1 VDEQPPAVEPVAPDA
16 ADRSDPD
23 DVARA
28 AQQRDTAALARDQAA
43 ETRDAASAD
52 QARKDRI
59 STAEDRAAAALD
71 REESALDRHG
81 AAEQLE
87 SSYRDELTGVLS
99 RAAGRDQLGQ
109 VIDRAHRIAEPLVIV
124 FVDVDHLKLI
134 NDAHGHAHGDHV
146 LHEVGSALRQGLRSY
161 DVLVRYGG
169 DEFVCALVGAELA
182 TAEMRFGD
190 IARTLAGAI
199 AGTSVSVGFAELR
212 EGETLDK
219 AIDRADRDMYV
230 RRSAARTTDR

>member
-1 VDEQPPAVEPVAPDA
+1 M
-16 ADRSDPD
+16 
-23 DVARA
+23 
-28 AQQRDTAALARDQAA
+28 
-43 ETRDAASAD
+43 
-52 QARKDRI
+52 
-59 STAEDRAAAALD
+59 
-71 REESALDRHG
+71 
-81 AAEQLE
+81 
-87 SSYRDELTGVLS
+87 
-99 RAAGRDQLGQ
+99 
-109 VIDRAHRIAEPLVIV
+109 

-199 AGTSVSVGFAELR
+199 PGTSVSVGYVELQD
-212 EGETLDK
+212 GETLDK

-230 RRSAARTTDR
+230 RRSAARTTDP

>member
-1 VDEQPPAVEPVAPDA
+1 M
-16 ADRSDPD
+16 
-23 DVARA
+23 ARA
-28 AQQRDTAALARDQAA
+28 AQRRDTAALARDHAA

-59 STAEDRAAAALD
+59 STAEDRAAAAQD

-87 SSYRDELTGVLS
+87 TSYRDDLTGVLS

-109 VIDRAHRIAEPLVIV
+109 TIDRAHRIGEPLVIV

-146 LHEVGSALRQGLRSY
+146 LHEVGAALRQGLRSY

-182 TAEMRFGD
+182 TAETRFGD
-190 IARTLAGAI
+190 HRATLADAI

-212 EGETLDK
+212 EGETLDQ